1 MVKISCEKC
10 ISKFKELKGSY
21 YFLPVD
27 NDSHIMIETSNKLN
41 LLIKTNYNIK
51 LKSNNHVTIIIVSLV

>member
-21 YFLPVD
+21 YFLLVD
-27 NDSHIMIETSNKLN
+27 NDSHIMIETYNKLN
-41 LLIKTNYNIK
+41 LL
-51 LKSNNHVTIIIVSLV
+51 